1 MDKKTTCTKKFILKI
16 DFEHCKGC
24 EFCVSFCPNNVLKV
38 SNKINKLGYRYVE
51 VVDETKCNG
60 CGRCYLM
67 CPDYLI
73 EIYKEE

>member
-1 MDKKTTCTKKFILKI
+1 MKLSTKKKFLLKI

-24 EFCVSFCPNNVLKV
+24 SLCEIYCPNGVLKL
-38 SNKINKLGYRYVE
+38 SNNINKLGYRYIE
-51 VVDETKCNG
+51 ITDEEKCNG